1 MKKSITFNDSFDD
14 TEITVAKENDGSIS
28 LTIGNND
35 VWFSKQDFDEF
46 VGECASFSFD
56 IKPEPKTQKRCRK

>member
-1 MKKSITFNDSFDD
+1 MRKSITFKDSFGDA
-14 TEITVAKENDGSIS
+14 EITVARETDGSVS
-28 LTIGNND
+28 LTIGDSD

-46 VGECASFSFD
+46 VGECASFSFN